1 MLKGVLT
8 KRLLLGLAAVGA
20 VGGGALV
27 LRPGVAQAGFGG
39 GTTILTS
46 VSMRRVGA
54 SVACAGECLVRA
66 TEDDDSRVCPLRPG
80 VQASYVACL
89 TTLGAA
95 CATSC
100 KSTP

>member
-1 MLKGVLT
+1 MLRGVLT
-8 KRLLLGLAAVGA
+8 KRLLLGLAAAGA

-27 LRPGVAQAGFGG
+27 LSPGIALAGFGG
-39 GTTILTS
+39 GTTTLVA

-66 TEDDDSRVCPLRPG
+66 PGDDDSRVCPLRPG

-89 TTLGAA
+89 TTLSAA